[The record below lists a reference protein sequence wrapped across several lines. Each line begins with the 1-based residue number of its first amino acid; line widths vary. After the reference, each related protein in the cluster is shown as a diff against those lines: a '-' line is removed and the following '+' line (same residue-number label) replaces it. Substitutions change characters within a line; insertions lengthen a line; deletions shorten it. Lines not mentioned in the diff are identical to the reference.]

1 MIETKP
7 HTPSPHSDAKEPVI
21 RHFEVMD
28 VGGVSL
34 LEFDLDRR
42 DIGVGLVEF
51 VLDLD
56 IGGRGQA
63 QGNWQA

>member
-1 MIETKP
+1 
-7 HTPSPHSDAKEPVI
+7 
-21 RHFEVMD
+21 MD